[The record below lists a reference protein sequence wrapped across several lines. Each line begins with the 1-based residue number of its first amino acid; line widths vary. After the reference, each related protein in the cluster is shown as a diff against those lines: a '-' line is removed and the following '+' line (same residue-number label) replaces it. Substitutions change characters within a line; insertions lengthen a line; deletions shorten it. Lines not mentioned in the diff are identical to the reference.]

1 MGSHETAITIP
12 GGSVIVE
19 KPDTLHTVSGACQRS
34 AAAFVAVASLRTI
47 ARHPS
52 NRFSNLLEFEQL
64 TARFKLSNQAALQ
77 GSVFV
82 TNARP

>member
-1 MGSHETAITIP
+1 MGSDETAITIP
-12 GGSVIVE
+12 GGGLKTRPS
-19 KPDTLHTVSGACQRS
+19 HTVSGACQRS

-52 NRFSNLLEFEQL
+52 NRSSNLLEFEQL